1 MKRFCKWCLKVKI
14 MNHRDRQYRNIL
26 GVRLCRGAARSDATV
41 EMRMICISGYL
52 CVGSRLYPLD

>member
-26 GVRLCRGAARSDATV
+26 GVRLRRVAARSDATV
-41 EMRMICISGYL
+41 EMRMVIASWRETILTKLGIAA
-52 CVGSRLYPLD
+52 